1 MSDTVSTPAPKKPM
15 FSLKNLFYAIALI
28 LGLFGLDHYTT
39 NLVSGG
45 SITVTDSTIVVAAP
59 VVETPTV
66 VVVDTTKVD
75 TSKTK

>member
-1 MSDTVSTPAPKKPM
+1 MSDATVAAPAPKKPM
-15 FSLKNLFYAIALI
+15 FSLKNLFYVIALV

-45 SITVTDSTIVVAAP
+45 SVTVTDSTIVVSAP

-66 VVVDTTKVD
+66 SAVDTVKADTTK
-75 TSKTK
+75 K